1 MKFADVRTGDYVME
15 TSYYTSN
22 SSVGDDFDVYFRRAA
37 ELQLQQPPQ
46 PHRLT
51 TAVDQAHLNQ
61 QQHQGP
67 TVRRDSTPNRRSSS
81 SERRRSGGGGG
92 GGGGSVRHKRT
103 SSCRYP
109 QRRPTV
115 TVTRDRSPP
124 LPHPGEHAPL
134 TGTACHRQGSTRPLV
149 PPIKYPYDTTYF
161 TGKNNKTACNMLNA
175 FYVTCFAST
184 KRRTLT

>member
-51 TAVDQAHLNQ
+51 TAVDQAHLKQQ

-161 TGKNNKTACNMLNA
+161 TGKK
-175 FYVTCFAST
+175 
-184 KRRTLT
+184 